1 MISTDW
7 LAVELAKHV
16 CCSSFDVVRS
26 LNCQA
31 CDLLACQGLL
41 RAVKPKRFGGVTF
54 SAYPRIGVSVAF
66 ILQYRLVWLASMQV
80 LVGTTVRPRVSDPL
94 LSASLTIRKKIAGF
108 RFTAYVIHPT

>member
-66 ILQYRLVWLASMQV
+66 ILQYRLVWLLPCKCWWV
-80 LVGTTVRPRVSDPL
+80 LQSDLAYPVL
-94 LSASLTIRKKIAGF
+94 FYPHPSPSGRK
-108 RFTAYVIHPT
+108 